1 MLADLINLQEQLNE
15 DSSLSESARHR
26 RDREIAKGFRGK
38 SRDFKGQLRH
48 WLDAVCAETAE
59 SKGDRAELARR
70 LIGLALLVLGT
81 LTGWGAAMAL
91 FDYDG
96 THPVNV
102 VNILAIFVLA
112 QLMLLLLF
120 AFAIL
125 PGGLLRRVPGAR
137 TLQGVIGLFNPGR
150 LQPLLAR
157 LLAQRHREALSSGL
171 GWGKAHHTLFGR
183 VHRWLSVFWSQQF
196 AVAFNLGALIGCA
209 HLIIF
214 SDLAFGWSTTL
225 DVEGAVFH
233 RVVSGLALPWA
244 SWFQEAVPSKEL
256 VEASKYFRFKQGVG
270 VHAPEDLRMQAQF
283 LGSWWSF
290 LLACLLT
297 YGLLPRLVTLAL
309 ARWRLRAATNF
320 ALLHVPGAVQLLNRM
335 NQALV
340 ETRAT
345 EPEVKARQAH
355 VPRHRIGPQG
365 LVGGPGYVVNWAGL
379 AMQKEV
385 VQDLLWQQ
393 FAVEMKALLN
403 AGGSA
408 SLGEDQKTIA
418 RLSKTPDNQPIVLLV
433 KSWEPPLL
441 EFLDFV
447 QDLRSA
453 IGPHR
458 TLKVVPVGLADNAS
472 ATPQDVEVWQNKVA
486 TLGDPWVEVQAL
498 HHA

>member
-1 MLADLINLQEQLNE
+1 MLADLINLQQQLNG
-15 DSSLSESARHR
+15 DSSLSESERHR
-26 RDREIAKGFRGK
+26 RDREIAKRFPGK

-48 WLDAVCAETAE
+48 WLHSVCVDAAE
-59 SKGDRAELARR
+59 SKGHQAELARR
-70 LIGLALLVLGT
+70 LIGLVLLVLGM

-96 THPVNV
+96 TDPVNV
-102 VNILAIFVLA
+102 VNILAIFVLG
-112 QLMLLLLF
+112 QMMLLLLF

-137 TLQGVIGLFNPGR
+137 TLQGVIGLFNPGH

-157 LLAQRHREALSSGL
+157 LLAQRYREALSSAL

-183 VHRWLSVFWSQQF
+183 VHKWMGLLWSQQF
-196 AVAFNLGALIGCA
+196 AVAFNLGALIGCV

-225 DVEGAVFH
+225 DVEGAFFH
-233 RVVSGLALPWA
+233 RVVSALALPWA
-244 SWFQEAVPSKEL
+244 SWFPEAVPSKEL

-270 VHAPEDLRMQAQF
+270 IHTPEDLRMQAQF

-290 LLACLLT
+290 LLACLFT

-309 ARWRLRAATNF
+309 AWWRLRAAIDF

-335 NQALV
+335 NQAMV
-340 ETRAT
+340 ETQAT
-345 EPEVKARQAH
+345 EPEVRARQVH
-355 VPRHRIGPQG
+355 VPRPRISPQG

-379 AMQKEV
+379 AMQRDV
-385 VQDLLWQQ
+385 IQDLLWQQ

-403 AGGSA
+403 AGGGA
-408 SLGEDQKTIA
+408 ALDEDQKTIA
-418 RLSKTPDNQPIVLLV
+418 RLSKTPNNQPIVLLV

-447 QDLRSA
+447 QDLRLA
-453 IGPHR
+453 IGPR
-458 TLKVVPVGLADNAS
+458 RILKVVPVGLADNAS
-472 ATPQDVEVWQNKVA
+472 ATPQDLDVWQNKLA

-498 HHA
+498 YRA